1 MKTSVIFNRSLLI
14 LVSLLLIAFTT
25 GDNKSQYSVPIA
37 AWSVSAAD
45 IDMDGDND
53 IVIGHKTS
61 WQNTNPTI
69 TLLENTNN
77 GNFANIDTS
86 ISFCGYQENIFA
98 VCIDS
103 DNYPDI
109 VSFMS
114 DFTTGIADRYI
125 RIFYNYY
132 GTIEM
137 FLDFPLNSSETFS
150 AITYGDINSD
160 NDLDIV
166 VASNNGQFWGVLY
179 NDGNGNFSDPEYHYV
194 NDYFPTDIACG
205 DLNNNGREDIVICGV
220 QVEIYLS
227 TENGFQQFQIG
238 QNELRVHIADMDK
251 DGDNDIVGLT
261 DLSLVGYTGI
271 SVYENQGDN
280 SFLEHDQYDFQP
292 SASEFIISDM
302 NNDSFPDIVVTSHFP
317 DLNFPGQ
324 TDTIGGIYILYNQ
337 GELQLSAP
345 QFVPIENYGEYSRKS
360 CCADM
365 DGNGYNDIITI
376 RYLHTQ
382 LPSNVNILFNDGNGQ
397 FLADPLTQIEELI
410 PKGNKSILACYP
422 NPFRTEIT
430 FQFTIQETATV
441 ELSVYN
447 LQGKLIRSLTLNN
460 LKGGITKIK
469 WDGLDTGGKPCKP
482 GPYFVY
488 LKVNDTSIQS
498 IKLIKY

>member
-1 MKTSVIFNRSLLI
+1 MKTSVIFNRCSLI
-14 LVSLLLIAFTT
+14 LISLLLIAFTI
-25 GDNKSQYSVPIA
+25 GDNKSQYNVPLAAFSVTA
-37 AWSVSAAD
+37 GD

-53 IVIGHKTS
+53 IVIGHNYNSQTQWSGVSFLLNNGDGTFFLYDSIFLYS
-61 WQNTNPTI
+61 WQTHI
-69 TLLENTNN
+69 YAVNTNN
-77 GNFANIDTS
+77 EPFPEIIARHYENEIQYMAVLNFEQGVYVTNLFEMPFGISGNNIGDVNGDYST
-86 ISFCGYQENIFA
+86 
-98 VCIDS
+98 
-103 DNYPDI
+103 DI
-109 VSFMS
+109 VLF
-114 DFTTGIADRYI
+114 
-125 RIFYNYY
+125 
-132 GTIEM
+132 
-137 FLDFPLNSSETFS
+137 
-150 AITYGDINSD
+150 
-160 NDLDIV
+160 
-166 VASNNGQFWGVLY
+166 SNNNQFWGVMY
-179 NDGNGNFSDPEYHYV
+179 NAGNGNFLEPEYHNISGY
-194 NDYFPTDIACG
+194 YPTDIACG

-410 PKGNKSILACYP
+410 LKDNKSILACYP

-430 FQFTIQETATV
+430 FQFTIQETASV

-482 GPYFVY
+482 GPYIAY
-488 LKVNDTSIQS
+488 LKVNGKIRQPV
-498 IKLIKY
+498 KLMKLN